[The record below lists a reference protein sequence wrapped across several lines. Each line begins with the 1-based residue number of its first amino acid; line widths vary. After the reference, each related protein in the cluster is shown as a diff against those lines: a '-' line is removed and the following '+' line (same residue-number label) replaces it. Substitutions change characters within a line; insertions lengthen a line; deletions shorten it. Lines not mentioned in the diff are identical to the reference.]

1 LVIRGFCIIIKNM
14 ANLSEIKKNR
24 QDKLKK
30 IINSRIN
37 PYPLKTKRTHKISEV
52 IKDFTK
58 LEKGSKQVIITGRLK
73 NIRGHGGAVFLD
85 VEDGSGKI
93 QVLLRKNN
101 VGEKKY
107 NFFKD
112 IFDIGDF
119 VEVKGDLFKTRTKE
133 KTIQAADFRM
143 LTKTLLPLPEKWHGL
158 QDVEER
164 YRKRYLDLMFN
175 PDIKKNFKIRSQ
187 IIKSLRDFL
196 EKEEFLEVETPV
208 LQPIYGGAR
217 AKPFK
222 THLNSLDID
231 LYLRIATELYLKRL
245 LIGGFDKVYEIGKC
259 FRNEGMDKSHNPEYT
274 HFEFYW
280 AYADYKDLM
289 KMTERMFV
297 YVVKKVFG
305 KLEIEQDGQKIN
317 IKAPW
322 KRIEFSDLIKKYTKI
337 DLDEINQQAL
347 FKKAKE
353 IGVGIEKGRP
363 KAEIADEIY
372 KKFCRPKILQPTF
385 IIHHPFGFQPL
396 AKALENNPKKLA
408 NFQLVIGG
416 IELANAFSEL
426 NDPLEQRK
434 RFQEQERFFKLGLE
448 EAQRMDEDFLE
459 ALEYGMPPAAGF
471 GMGIDRLV
479 ALLTNSNALREI
491 ILFPLMRSR

>member
-1 LVIRGFCIIIKNM
+1 MVIRGFCIIIKNM

-305 KLEIEQDGQKIN
+305 K
-317 IKAPW
+317 
-322 KRIEFSDLIKKYTKI
+322 
-337 DLDEINQQAL
+337 
-347 FKKAKE
+347 
-353 IGVGIEKGRP
+353 
-363 KAEIADEIY
+363 
-372 KKFCRPKILQPTF
+372 
-385 IIHHPFGFQPL
+385 
-396 AKALENNPKKLA
+396 
-408 NFQLVIGG
+408 
-416 IELANAFSEL
+416 
-426 NDPLEQRK
+426 
-434 RFQEQERFFKLGLE
+434 
-448 EAQRMDEDFLE
+448 
-459 ALEYGMPPAAGF
+459 
-471 GMGIDRLV
+471 
-479 ALLTNSNALREI
+479 
-491 ILFPLMRSR
+491 